1 LEGLYSFFASGAEMK
16 RFYSALWIL
25 IIAGGLW
32 GQDNVPSMIYENP
45 VKDFGRVMQGK
56 ILKHVFGFR
65 NQGSGTLEIL
75 SVEAACGCQ
84 TTTISDKQIPPGQ
97 SSRIEISV
105 DTTFLIGAVEESTHI
120 ITNDPRRRSVSFSI
134 KAEVQPEISMS
145 SPSIYFGDVPEGEQV
160 AREVI
165 LTVMTEK
172 TIRILS
178 AESSEK
184 SVVVKLESLPDSGG
198 KKVKLTA
205 TYKGDG
211 KIGYRSGSITVKT
224 TSTITPELSIY
235 LFIRNLNR

>member
-1 LEGLYSFFASGAEMK
+1 MVF
-16 RFYSALWIL
+16 
-25 IIAGGLW
+25 
-32 GQDNVPSMIYENP
+32 ENP
-45 VKDFGRVMQGK
+45 VIDFGKVMQGK
-56 ILKHVFGFR
+56 MLKHVFDFS

-75 SVEAACGCQ
+75 SVEAVCGCQ
-84 TTTISDKQIPPGQ
+84 TTTLSDKQIQPGQ
-97 SSRIEISV
+97 SSRIEISI

-134 KAEVQPEISMS
+134 KAEVQPEISLS

-165 LTVMTEK
+165 LTVMAEK
-172 TIRILS
+172 TIEILS

-184 SVVVKLESLPDSGG
+184 SVVVKLEPLPGSGG

-205 TYKGDG
+205 THKGDG
-211 KIGYRSGSITVKT
+211 EIGYRSGSITVKT
-224 TSTITPELSIY
+224 TSTITPELLIY